1 MPFLIRHDGTRVL
14 ALTLIYK
21 YIEMYVSYQH
31 AVVYSNTL
39 LTPFIV
45 KFLIPGG
52 TSFAQLLNFC
62 FICTNRLFVTDSLS
76 QVEEMKVLAIIADLF
91 FNSGTECLRPT
102 SLNKGLEPYSFKC
115 RSPPGSS
122 TKLFCYW
129 IQVISLFHAINRWHF
144 NIDKL

>member
-52 TSFAQLLNFC
+52 TTFAQLLNYC
-62 FICTNRLFVTDSLS
+62 FVWTNRLVVTAPLS
-76 QVEEMKVLAIIADLF
+76 QVEKMKVLAIIADLF
-91 FNSGTECLRPT
+91 LNSGTEFLRPK
-102 SLNKGLEPYSFKC
+102 SFNEGLEGYSFKG
-115 RSPPGSS
+115 RLPPGSS
-122 TKLFCYW
+122 IKLFC
-129 IQVISLFHAINRWHF
+129 
-144 NIDKL
+144 K